1 MHGLPIFPLFFSAS
15 HSLTSRESKSGIAS
29 QETLEVENSCQKAK
43 HSQCHINIS
52 VTETSTEVSLIEASR
67 PQGTLVI
74 TTLEEGPEEAEMDQ
88 DHPSHSMA
96 GKL

>member
-1 MHGLPIFPLFFSAS
+1 MHGLSVLPLFFSAS
-15 HSLTSRESKSGIAS
+15 QTLTSRAGKSGIAS
-29 QETLEVENSCQKAK
+29 HETLEVENSYQKAK

-52 VTETSTEVSLIEASR
+52 VTKTSTEVSLIEASR
-67 PQGTLVI
+67 PQATLVI